1 MESRALRSACAESPK
16 MMKPKHTNV
25 YAAPRPQRDLAP
37 GFGRDR
43 SMRPARDNVRHGR
56 FVTQSHVLSAPI
68 ARPGPI
74 AIAAAVAVALVLV
87 TRRLTH

>member
-1 MESRALRSACAESPK
+1 
-16 MMKPKHTNV
+16 
-25 YAAPRPQRDLAP
+25 
-37 GFGRDR
+37 
-43 SMRPARDNVRHGR
+43 MRPARDNVRHGR

-68 ARPGPI
+68 ARPGPL